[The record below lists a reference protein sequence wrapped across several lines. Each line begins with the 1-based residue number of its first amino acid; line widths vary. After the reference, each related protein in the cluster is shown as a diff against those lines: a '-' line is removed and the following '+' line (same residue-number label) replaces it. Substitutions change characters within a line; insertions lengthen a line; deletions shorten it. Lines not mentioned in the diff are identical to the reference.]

1 MVNKQNSTFSHSVFR
16 MSMLVFMLADP
27 AVNKDRLVKIC
38 LVHDLA
44 EADVGDITPHAG
56 VSKADKRILEEVS
69 LIRISI
75 PQHCLDHYYKSV
87 YILL

>member
-1 MVNKQNSTFSHSVFR
+1 

-27 AVNKDRLVKIC
+27 AVNKDLLIKVC

-56 VSKADKRILEEVS
+56 VSKEEKRRLEEVTFWLFSNCLYLPSHS
-69 LIRISI
+69 L
-75 PQHCLDHYYKSV
+75 P
-87 YILL
+87 